1 MKKKIIF
8 AVSFVLI
15 AWATST
21 CSKITDCEFCKL
33 VTRTSA
39 GAEVSAGSETEYCG
53 AVLITFKAANP
64 DITDPVSHNVT
75 KVECHK

>member
-8 AVSFVLI
+8 AIFFVLT

-21 CSKITDCEFCKL
+21 CSKITDCEFCKI

-39 GAEVSAGSETEYCG
+39 GAEVTSGSETEYCG
-53 AVLITFKAANP
+53 AVLLAYKTANP
-64 DITDPVSHNVT
+64 SVTDPVTKNVT
-75 KVECHK
+75 AVECHK

>member
-8 AVSFVLI
+8 AVSFVLL

-21 CSKITDCEFCKL
+21 CSKITDCEFCKI
-33 VTRTSA
+33 VTRTSG
-39 GAEVSAGSETEYCG
+39 GAEVTSGSESEYCG
-53 AVLITFKAANP
+53 AVLISYKAANP
-64 DITDPVSHNVT
+64 TVTDPVTKNVT